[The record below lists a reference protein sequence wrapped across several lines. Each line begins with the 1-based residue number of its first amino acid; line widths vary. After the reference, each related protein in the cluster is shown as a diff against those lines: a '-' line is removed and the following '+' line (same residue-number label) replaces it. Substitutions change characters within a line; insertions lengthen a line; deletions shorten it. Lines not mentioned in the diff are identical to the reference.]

1 MDYEERSVRLSD
13 YMSKAIETKSL
24 AEKAYNDAM
33 DSSAEFGYE
42 MGVMSEK
49 ARIEGEINA
58 LIESLTDEEED
69 AKLTLEIVKQIVAR
83 TDLIENE

>member
-1 MDYEERSVRLSD
+1 MDYEQRSAYLTG
-13 YMSKAIETKSL
+13 YMAKAIEAKTL
-24 AEKAYNDAM
+24 AERAYNESM
-33 DSSAEFGYE
+33 DVSAEFGYE

-83 TDLIENE
+83 TDITEDE